1 MFYLKFLFSYLR
13 PSSIFCR
20 RDYRPV
26 LPEGLGLAFESLA
39 PPGIVFLMAE
49 SSAMFPDFFMS
60 LGEILSCLSGL
71 CRLLRLRIETIDGDF
86 ESRLTLL

>member
-1 MFYLKFLFSYLR
+1 MA
-13 PSSIFCR
+13 
-20 RDYRPV
+20 
-26 LPEGLGLAFESLA
+26 EGLGLALESLA

-49 SSAMFPDFFMS
+49 SSAIFPDFFMS
-60 LGEILSCLSGL
+60 LGEILSYLSGL

>member
-1 MFYLKFLFSYLR
+1 M
-13 PSSIFCR
+13 
-20 RDYRPV
+20 
-26 LPEGLGLAFESLA
+26 PEGLGLALESLA

-49 SSAMFPDFFMS
+49 SSAIFPDFFMS
-60 LGEILSCLSGL
+60 LGEILSYLSGL